1 MESSNSRGQRWQER
15 RLGLLGGQ
23 AISSGGGA
31 TGGWMESSNSKGQ
44 QQQQRGDSTGE
55 GGLNLNN
62 VVLTPDASKRRHFDG
77 FKKKEDFNPFGSRRI
92 V

>member
-44 QQQQRGDSTGE
+44 QQQRGDSTGE

-62 VVLTPDASKRRHFDG
+62 VVLMPDASKRRHFDG
-77 FKKKEDFNPFGSRRI
+77 FKKEEDFNLFGSRRI